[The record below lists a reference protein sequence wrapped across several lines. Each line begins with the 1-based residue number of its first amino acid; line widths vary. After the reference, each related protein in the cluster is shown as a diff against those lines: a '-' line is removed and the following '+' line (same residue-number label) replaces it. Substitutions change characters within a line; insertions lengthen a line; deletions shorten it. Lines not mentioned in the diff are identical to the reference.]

1 MFFHHLPP
9 TVMKRSTA
17 ATLSVVSA
25 LSLLAACSPSTDTA
39 TASAASAASGA
50 ASGAAGGPGAAASAP
65 PVGITTVRA
74 QVRDLPV
81 LITAT
86 GTVAPLSSVD
96 VRSQT
101 TSLIT
106 RVHVKEGQ
114 FVKAGDLLFTLDPR
128 ADEAN
133 VAKARAQLAR
143 DEAALADAQRQF
155 KRSQEL
161 LAQNFISQGALD
173 TSQTT
178 VQSQSAAVAA
188 DKAALDAARLGL
200 SYTRISAPGAGRLGA
215 INVFAGSSVQANL
228 TSLVSLTQL
237 DPIAVAFSLP
247 QRYLADALTAL
258 KDGGAAVSAM
268 PPESASTPSAAAP
281 SGLMPAAPASAA
293 SGGGREGREGREA
306 REGGGGGGGGGA
318 GGRPA
323 APPPVPALQG
333 RLKFV
338 DNSVDPTSGTV
349 KAKAVFDNAAGK
361 LWPGAFVNVAMTAS
375 VIKGAVVIPQ
385 AAIIQSPRGT
395 LVYAVID
402 GKAAPRPVQV
412 LYAQGEE
419 AAVSGLK
426 PGERIVLDGR
436 QNVRPGSNVIE
447 RAREGGAGA
456 SGGGKG
462 GRPGGASGAT
472 AGAAPGGAS
481 GGGSGGNSKGAPAP

>member
-1 MFFHHLPP
+1 MLG
-9 TVMKRSTA
+9 
-17 ATLSVVSA
+17 
-25 LSLLAACSPSTDTA
+25 LLAACSPQSDTA
-39 TASAASAASGA
+39 TASAASAASAVSGS
-50 ASGAAGGPGAAASAP
+50 ASGSAGPGAAASAP

-106 RVHVKEGQ
+106 KVHVKEGQ
-114 FVKAGDLLFTLDPR
+114 FVKAGELLFTLDPR

-133 VAKARAQLAR
+133 VAKARAQLTR
-143 DEAALADAQRQF
+143 DEAALADAQRQL

-173 TSQTT
+173 TNLTN
-178 VQSQSAAVAA
+178 VQSQTGAVAA

-215 INVFAGSSVQANL
+215 INVFAGSSVQANV

-237 DPIAVAFSLP
+237 NPIAVAFSLP
-247 QRYLADALTAL
+247 QRYLADALAAL
-258 KDGGAAVSAM
+258 KDGGAAVSVM
-268 PPESASTPSAAAP
+268 PPESASTPTAAAP
-281 SGLMPAAPASAA
+281 TGLVSAAPGSAA
-293 SGGGREGREGREA
+293 SGAGREGREGRE
-306 REGGGGGGGGGA
+306 GGA
-318 GGRPA
+318 NRPA
-323 APPPVPALQG
+323 APPPVAALQG

-338 DNSVDPTSGTV
+338 DNAVDPTSGTV

-402 GKAAPRPVQV
+402 GKAAPRTVQV
-412 LYAQGEE
+412 LYAQGDDV
-419 AAVSGLK
+419 AVSGLK

-436 QNVRPGSNVIE
+436 QNVRPGANVVE
-447 RAREGGAGA
+447 RARDGGAGA
-456 SGGGKG
+456 GGAGKG
-462 GRPGGASGAT
+462 GRPGGASAASPAT
-472 AGAAPGGAS
+472 SPAASGVASGVAS
-481 GGGSGGNSKGAPAP
+481 GGNSVGNSGGSNSKGAPSP

>member
-1 MFFHHLPP
+1 MFSRPLLPAASKP
-9 TVMKRSTA
+9 MTA
-17 ATLSVVSA
+17 GAPFPGSAVAALSALSL
-25 LSLLAACSPSTDTA
+25 LSLLAACSPQADTA
-39 TASAASAASGA
+39 TASAASATSGS
-50 ASGAAGGPGAAASAP
+50 ASGAAGAAGVAGPGATASAP

-96 VRSQT
+96 VRPQT
-101 TSLIT
+101 TNLIT
-106 RVHVKEGQ
+106 KVHVKEGQ
-114 FVKAGDLLFTLDPR
+114 FVKAGELLFTLDPR

-133 VAKARAQLAR
+133 VAKARAQLTR
-143 DEAALADAQRQF
+143 DEAALADAQRQL

-173 TSQTT
+173 TNLTN
-178 VQSQSAAVAA
+178 VQSQTGAVAA
-188 DKAALDAARLGL
+188 DKAALDAAKLGL

-215 INVFAGSSVQANL
+215 INVFAGSSVQANV

-247 QRYLADALTAL
+247 QRFLADALAAL

-268 PPESASTPSAAAP
+268 PPDNASTPTAAAP
-281 SGLMPAAPASAA
+281 AGLVVAAPSSAA
-293 SGGGREGREGREA
+293 S
-306 REGGGGGGGGGA
+306 GGGGGGGA
-318 GGRPA
+318 GGNRPL

-338 DNSVDPTSGTV
+338 DNAVDTTSGTV

-375 VIKGAVVIPQ
+375 VIKGAIVIPQ

-395 LVYAVID
+395 VVYAVID

-412 LYAQGEE
+412 LYAQGED

-426 PGERIVLDGR
+426 PGERIVMDGR
-436 QNVRPGSNVIE
+436 QNVRPGANVVE
-447 RAREGGAGA
+447 RAREGGASGA
-456 SGGGKG
+456 GRG
-462 GRPGGASGAT
+462 GRPGGASA
-472 AGAAPGGAS
+472 GAS
-481 GGGSGGNSKGAPAP
+481 GGSNSKGAPAP

>member
-323 APPPVPALQG
+323 ASPPVPALQG